1 MSWYKLND
9 IKISKN
15 FNLKE
20 FECKDGSHQVVVDS
34 ELVHKLQKLRDELN
48 NAIIINSAYRNESHN
63 KAVGGSPNSQ
73 HLLGKAVDI
82 SLHNQDVEAQSIAN
96 IARDIGFNGIGIYDT
111 FIHLD
116 VRDGKFASWNNK
128 K

>member
-1 MSWYKLND
+1 MPIND

-15 FNLKE
+15 FKLSE
-20 FECKDGSHQVVVDS
+20 FECKDGSHQVVVDRT
-34 ELVHKLQKLRDELN
+34 LVDKLQKLRDKLN

-63 KAVGGSPNSQ
+63 KAVGGSPSSQ

-82 SLHNQDVEAQSIAN
+82 SLHNQKVSADSIAN
-96 IARDIGFNGIGIYDT
+96 IAKDLKFNGIGLYDN

-116 VRDGKFASWNNK
+116 VRDGKFAKWDNRN
-128 K
+128 

>member
-1 MSWYKLND
+1 MPIND

-15 FNLKE
+15 FKLSE
-20 FECKDGSHQVVVDS
+20 FECKDGSHQVVVDRT
-34 ELVHKLQKLRDELN
+34 LVDKLQKLRNKLN
-48 NAIIINSAYRNESHN
+48 NAIIINSAYRNEEHN
-63 KAVGGSPNSQ
+63 KKVGGNKNSQ

-82 SLHNQDVEAQSIAN
+82 SLHNQEVEAQSIAN

-116 VRDGKFASWNNK
+116 VRDGKFASWNNRK
-128 K
+128 